1 VSEKKKLKFAKDN
14 IALLLIIWFGKINF
28 TFFAFMNAFSPNIID
43 HILVI
48 LLGIVLPIYAV
59 FSSQPAMKKLNYDT
73 ETKLAIYWG
82 NSLSLWV
89 MAIVVVLVWYFSGR
103 DLLELGF
110 RVPDFSNIVWV
121 GLTILFCGGYLLD
134 LWYQTSDPHR
144 KLKLIDRFLKNTPF
158 LPQNK
163 RELSHFFIVAVS
175 AGVCE
180 EIIFRGYFIQYLMHF
195 TGDTNTGVFIAI
207 LIPALIF
214 AFSHFYQG
222 WEAVLKIVV
231 MALLFGYL
239 FWVMQSLWWLIIL
252 HTLLDIVGGILAVKL
267 LPSQE
272 TLITDDSEE

>member
-1 VSEKKKLKFAKDN
+1 
-14 IALLLIIWFGKINF
+14 
-28 TFFAFMNAFSPNIID
+28 
-43 HILVI
+43 
-48 LLGIVLPIYAV
+48 
-59 FSSQPAMKKLNYDT
+59 
-73 ETKLAIYWG
+73 
-82 NSLSLWV
+82 
-89 MAIVVVLVWYFSGR
+89 
-103 DLLELGF
+103 
-110 RVPDFSNIVWV
+110 
-121 GLTILFCGGYLLD
+121 
-134 LWYQTSDPHR
+134 
-144 KLKLIDRFLKNTPF
+144 
-158 LPQNK
+158 
-163 RELSHFFIVAVS
+163 
-175 AGVCE
+175 
-180 EIIFRGYFIQYLMHF
+180 MHF